1 VLFETLELLNDA
13 DHDRESAYRIN
24 FKTQSRED
32 IILLYARGNWLTRYL
47 VETRPGLVNEL
58 LAQKLDPLEID
69 KRIAAALDIP
79 QEIFWSAIDPLLV
92 TQFRLEHT

>member
-1 VLFETLELLNDA
+1 MLFETLELLNDA

-47 VETRPGLVNEL
+47 GETRPGLVNEL

-69 KRIAAALDIP
+69 ARIAGALEMP
-79 QEIFWSAIDPLLV
+79 QENFWGRIDPIV
-92 TQFRLEHT
+92 VAHFRLEHT